1 MKKTILTLAIT
12 AIVFGTTSQ
21 AQAAGFQLA
30 EFSST
35 GLGRA
40 FAGEAAM
47 ADNASSQSRN
57 PAMLSYLEGRQ
68 LSAGGVYVM
77 PNIDVTGD
85 IALDSPLFGGQT
97 LHIPASAH
105 DVAGDAF
112 IPNFYYSN
120 QLNDQWTWGL
130 TVNSNYGL
138 ATEIDPT
145 HAAAIFGSKTAITTV
160 EFNPNIAYKLDDAFS
175 VGAGLRVVYGEGE
188 IGATT
193 PTWVGAIKA
202 NPALPAPVAGRLPDA
217 GTSLKSMK
225 GDDISV
231 GWKAGA
237 SWQINADHRL
247 GLAYHSGVKL
257 ELDGHASGLLYD
269 GGQNVSIEGYLPIE
283 LPAFAELASHH
294 QLTEKFAMHAS
305 VNWTQW
311 SVFDQLVAYFPGEQK
326 PIGDIESDLVKNE
339 NFKDNWRYA
348 VGGTYLL
355 NHDWTLRAGMAL
367 DQTAVEDQYRTTTIP
382 DTDRLWFSV
391 GAGYQAT
398 KNLTVDFAVTYIKM
412 YGDAPISEEQDL
424 AGLASVT
431 FNGEAT
437 GDVLLAGVQLS
448 YKM

>member
-1 MKKTILTLAIT
+1 
-12 AIVFGTTSQ
+12 
-21 AQAAGFQLA
+21 
-30 EFSST
+30 
-35 GLGRA
+35 
-40 FAGEAAM
+40 
-47 ADNASSQSRN
+47 
-57 PAMLSYLEGRQ
+57 
-68 LSAGGVYVM
+68 
-77 PNIDVTGD
+77 
-85 IALDSPLFGGQT
+85 
-97 LHIPASAH
+97 
-105 DVAGDAF
+105 
-112 IPNFYYSN
+112 
-120 QLNDQWTWGL
+120 
-130 TVNSNYGL
+130 
-138 ATEIDPT
+138 
-145 HAAAIFGSKTAITTV
+145 
-160 EFNPNIAYKLDDAFS
+160 
-175 VGAGLRVVYGEGE
+175 VVYGEGE

-193 PTWVGAIKA
+193 PAWVGAIKA
-202 NPALPAPVAGRLPDA
+202 NPALPAQIAGRLPDP

-237 SWQINADHRL
+237 SWQINPDHRL
-247 GLAYHSGVKL
+247 GLAYHSGVEL

-348 VGGTYLL
+348 VGGTYSLT
-355 NHDWTLRAGMAL
+355 HDWTLRAGLAL
-367 DQTAVEDQYRTTTIP
+367 DQTAVEDLYRTTTIP
-382 DTDRLWFSV
+382 DTDRLWFSM

-398 KNLTVDFAVTYIKM
+398 KNLSLDFAVTYIKM

-424 AGLASVT
+424 AGLAAVT

-437 GDVLLAGVQLS
+437 GNVLLAGVQLS